1 MEGTVISE
9 QSVKIQSCPHC
20 GHLSR
25 GQGGYAWF
33 AFPPKT
39 LPALNTDELEAP
51 EEPVTAK
58 GDAATGTAFD
68 PPAQ

>member
-1 MEGTVISE
+1 MAIVVTFWLTSNRV
-9 QSVKIQSCPHC
+9 
-20 GHLSR
+20 SR